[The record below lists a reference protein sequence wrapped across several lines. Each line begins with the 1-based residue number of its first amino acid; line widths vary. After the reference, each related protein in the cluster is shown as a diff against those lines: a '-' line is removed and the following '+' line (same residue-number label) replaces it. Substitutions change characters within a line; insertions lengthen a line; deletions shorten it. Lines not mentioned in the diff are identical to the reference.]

1 MNSARPQDR
10 VKVIRGTNQ
19 KNQLEQEAWK
29 LVIKIMILQ
38 NTMKEEEEREAQKII
53 IAASDAGTLE
63 AAAPPS
69 ANDLNAGSRTTSASG
84 GGASGG
90 ANAVVDRSFGRS
102 NSSAAAMANLFGR
115 AESSFKTQKGSSLVN
130 LMVLIKEKILST
142 KAKFGRWVGPYN
154 LKPIKIKERILMII
168 MMIAVTA
175 GQRRSSCSFCRKR
188 IIDSNQTQLEPS
200 P

>member
-1 MNSARPQDR
+1 VNSARPQDR

-53 IAASDAGTLE
+53 IAASDAGTLD

-69 ANDLNAGSRTTSASG
+69 ADDLNAGSRTTSASG

-90 ANAVVDRSFGRS
+90 ANAVVDGSFGRS

-115 AESSFKTQKGSSLVN
+115 AESSFKAHKGSSLVN
-130 LMVLIKEKILST
+130 LRVLIKEKILST
-142 KAKFGRWVGPYN
+142 KAKFERWVRP
-154 LKPIKIKERILMII
+154 
-168 MMIAVTA
+168 
-175 GQRRSSCSFCRKR
+175 
-188 IIDSNQTQLEPS
+188 
-200 P
+200 